1 MAKGG
6 ARPNSG
12 RKPKVEEEKLI
23 QHLDSIIDPTNAIKK
38 LGELINSGSEQAIK
52 IYLQYRFGIP
62 KQLIEH
68 SGTMTH
74 SVNFELFE

>member
-23 QHLDSIIDPTNAIKK
+23 QQLDNIIDPTRVINK
-38 LGELINSGSEQAIK
+38 LYELIEAGDSQALK
-52 IYLQYRFGIP
+52 LYMQYRFGIP
-62 KQLIEH
+62 KQQIEH
-68 SGTMTH
+68 SGSMTH
-74 SVNFELFE
+74 NINFELVE